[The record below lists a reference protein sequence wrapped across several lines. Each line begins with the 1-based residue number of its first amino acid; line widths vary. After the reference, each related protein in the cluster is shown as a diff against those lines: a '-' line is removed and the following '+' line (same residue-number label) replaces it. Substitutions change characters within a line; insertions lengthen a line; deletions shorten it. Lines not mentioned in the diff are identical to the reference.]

1 MSNFQL
7 KSEGATTLNY
17 RPAQLYRN
25 SQGWYIEYSTLSQE
39 QNKLQRNRIRLNRL
53 QHLTLLTLCD
63 FYLLKSKIKI
73 ANLNHLAIL

>member
-7 KSEGATTLNY
+7 KIEGATILNY

-53 QHLTLLTLCD
+53 NA
-63 FYLLKSKIKI
+63 YLL
-73 ANLNHLAIL
+73 ANRIDGFR